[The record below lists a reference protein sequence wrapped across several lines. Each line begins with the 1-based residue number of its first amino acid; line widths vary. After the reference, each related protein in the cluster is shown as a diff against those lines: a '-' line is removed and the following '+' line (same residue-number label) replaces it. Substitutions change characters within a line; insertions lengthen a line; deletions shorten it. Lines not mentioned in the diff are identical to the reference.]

1 LTALAMS
8 SADASLPHEDLL
20 GHLDRQDING
30 TVR

>member
-1 LTALAMS
+1 MAMS